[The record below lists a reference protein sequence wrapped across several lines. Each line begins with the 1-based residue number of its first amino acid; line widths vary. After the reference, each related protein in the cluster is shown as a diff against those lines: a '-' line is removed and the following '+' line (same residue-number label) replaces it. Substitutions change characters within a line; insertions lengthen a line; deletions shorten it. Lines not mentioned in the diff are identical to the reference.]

1 MTYRSNKSKNGRSG
15 KTQNNSNNQ
24 SKKSG
29 GSTSGKNYNRNNKSN
44 EFKFQL
50 HDGSSK
56 RAYTYEKI
64 KEAMILKSQTNFTS
78 ARYVVSS
85 LRKKVKDGP
94 PVPVRE
100 LSSKTNADEK
110 AIEQE
115 TLNRKYE
122 AKSAHYYNQET
133 LFEDNWI
140 KVYGLIY
147 RGYCSSQMQL
157 AIKELPNYES
167 EVLDDPLKLLEEVE
181 KLMHVPRKV
190 VYPVLTLIET
200 LSNLMSCRQGES
212 DSLLTYLEKFKSEKN
227 VVVSLFGE
235 GMLDGHVESTQDYKN
250 ISDANA
256 TQQASEQKE
265 MKKKAYEQFW
275 GLLFLKQSDQSKYGH
290 LLRAF

>member
-1 MTYRSNKSKNGRSG
+1 MTYRSNKNKNGRSG
-15 KTQNNSNNQ
+15 KSQNNSNNQ

-29 GSTSGKNYNRNNKSN
+29 GSTSGRNNNRNNKSNKSN

-64 KEAMILKSQTNFTS
+64 KEAMILKIQTDFTS

-100 LSSKTNADEK
+100 LSSKTDPDQK

-133 LFEDNWI
+133 LFEDDWI
-140 KVYGLIY
+140 KAYGLIY

-235 GMLDGHVESTQDYKN
+235 GMLNGHVESTQDYKN

-256 TQQASEQKE
+256 TQQARE
-265 MKKKAYEQFW
+265 
-275 GLLFLKQSDQSKYGH
+275 
-290 LLRAF
+290 

>member
-1 MTYRSNKSKNGRSG
+1 MTYRSNKNKNARSG
-15 KTQNNSNNQ
+15 KSQNNSNNQ

-29 GSTSGKNYNRNNKSN
+29 GGTSGRNNNRNNRSNKSN

-64 KEAMILKSQTNFTS
+64 KEAMILKIQTDFTS

-100 LSSKTNADEK
+100 LSSKTDADQK

-133 LFEDNWI
+133 LFEDNLI
-140 KVYGLIY
+140 KAYGL
-147 RGYCSSQMQL
+147 R
-157 AIKELPNYES
+157 
-167 EVLDDPLKLLEEVE
+167 
-181 KLMHVPRKV
+181 
-190 VYPVLTLIET
+190 
-200 LSNLMSCRQGES
+200 
-212 DSLLTYLEKFKSEKN
+212 
-227 VVVSLFGE
+227 
-235 GMLDGHVESTQDYKN
+235 
-250 ISDANA
+250 
-256 TQQASEQKE
+256 
-265 MKKKAYEQFW
+265 
-275 GLLFLKQSDQSKYGH
+275 
-290 LLRAF
+290 